1 LTNGTV
7 SPTDFNKVYTLIS
20 ISLLELL
27 HGLLPYPVQ
36 PMVAEVKLDMIV
48 LLSFDQFLF
57 NL

>member
-1 LTNGTV
+1 LTNGKV

-20 ISLLELL
+20 ISLLEPP

-36 PMVAEVKLDMIV
+36 PMVAEVKLDIIV